1 MARFKQN
8 NRKIVAS
15 YFLFIYRFVWFYLC
29 FKKSFLYLPLSVLW
43 ILFLGNA
50 SRLLPCQNFAA
61 NRQTN

>member
-15 YFLFIYRFVWFYLC
+15 YFLVYVYICAIFIYIS
-29 FKKSFLYLPLSVLW
+29 KSFLYLPLSVLW